1 MSGVDPAFEGTRL
14 VYDGGGLVEGD
25 VAPDPFVQL
34 RRWLDDAVA
43 AAVAEPTALTLSTVD
58 ADGQPHS
65 RTVLMRRFDASGLVF
80 FTNLGSAKAQEIGAD
95 PRAAVQL
102 LWLDL
107 HRQVRVE
114 GLIEAV
120 SDAESDEYF
129 ATRPRESQLGAWSS
143 PQSEVISSRAE
154 LEARVAQVTS
164 RFDGVDGVPRPPDWG
179 GFRLVPDSFEFW
191 QGRPNRLHD
200 RMRYRSGADGS
211 WIIERLAP

>member
-1 MSGVDPAFEGTRL
+1 M
-14 VYDGGGLVEGD
+14 
-25 VAPDPFVQL
+25 
-34 RRWLDDAVA
+34 
-43 AAVAEPTALTLSTVD
+43 
-58 ADGQPHS
+58 
-65 RTVLMRRFDASGLVF
+65 
-80 FTNLGSAKAQEIGAD
+80 
-95 PRAAVQL
+95 QL

-179 GFRLVPDSFEFW
+179 GVRLVPDSFEFW